1 MAIYQFRLNLLPRK
15 GVINEFGFIPNKLN
29 INLQERNNHYYLE
42 KDNLLEST
50 DFFIDALTIKFWDSA
65 EIFPAEIIYYIN
77 KLFPRKPLE
86 SRSDYHYWKHYK
98 RTINTEID
106 HDASLILNKEN
117 GKIKELHFRADLRED
132 GLEFLNKFIEIA
144 KKYDC
149 LLMDFQGNLVTPEQK
164 EVYKLAKL
172 SNSYKFLT
180 NPEKFLNSL
189 SNDNKILNDD

>member
-1 MAIYQFRLNLLPRK
+1 MAIYQFRLNLIPRK
-15 GVINEFGFIPNKLN
+15 GIINEFGFIPNKLN
-29 INLQERNNHYYLE
+29 INLQEREEHYHLSE
-42 KDNLLEST
+42 DNLLEPN
-50 DFFIDALTIKFWDSA
+50 DFFIDALTIKFWNSVD
-65 EIFPAEIIYYIN
+65 ILPTEIIYYIN

-86 SRSDYHYWKHYK
+86 SKSDYYYWKHYK
-98 RTINTEID
+98 TTINSTID

-117 GKIKELHFRADLRED
+117 GKIKELHFRADLREN

-149 LLMDFQGNLVTPEQK
+149 LLMDIQGNLVIPEQK

-172 SNSYKFLT
+172 SNTYKFLT
-180 NPEKFLNSL
+180 NHEEFFNSL

>member
-77 KLFPRKPLE
+77 KLFPRKPLG

-149 LLMDFQGNLVTPEQK
+149 LLMDLQGNLVTPEQK

-172 SNSYKFLT
+172 SNNYKFLT
-180 NPEKFLNSL
+180 NPEEFLNSL

>member
-1 MAIYQFRLNLLPRK
+1 MAIYQFRLNLIPRK

-29 INLQERNNHYYLE
+29 INLQERTNHYNLE
-42 KDNLLEST
+42 EDNLLDST
-50 DFFIDALTIKFWDSA
+50 DFFIDALTINFWDSA
-65 EIFPAEIIYYIN
+65 EIFPTEIIYYIN

-86 SRSDYHYWKHYK
+86 SRSDYYYWKHYK
-98 RTINTEID
+98 RTIDTTID

-132 GLEFLNKFIEIA
+132 GLIFLNNFIEIA

-149 LLMDFQGNLVTPEQK
+149 LLMDLQGNLVIPAQK

-172 SNSYKFLT
+172 SNSYIFLT
-180 NPEKFLNSL
+180 NPEGFLTNL
-189 SNDNKILNDD
+189 GNDHKILNDD

>member
-42 KDNLLEST
+42 EDNLLETT
-50 DFFIDALTIKFWDSA
+50 DFFIDALTIKFWNYV
-65 EIFPAEIIYYIN
+65 EILPAEIIYYIN

-86 SRSDYHYWKHYK
+86 SKSRYYYWKHYK
-98 RTINTEID
+98 RTINTAID
-106 HDASLILNKEN
+106 HDTSLILNKEN

-132 GLEFLNKFIEIA
+132 GLEFLNKFIEIS

-149 LLMDFQGNLVTPEQK
+149 LLMDIQGNLVIPEQK
-164 EVYKLAKL
+164 EVYKLVQL

-180 NPEKFLNSL
+180 NPEEFLNSL

>member
-1 MAIYQFRLNLLPRK
+1 LDP
-15 GVINEFGFIPNKLN
+15 
-29 INLQERNNHYYLE
+29 
-42 KDNLLEST
+42 T

-65 EIFPAEIIYYIN
+65 EILPTEIIYYIN

-86 SRSDYHYWKHYK
+86 SRSDYYYWKHYK

-117 GKIKELHFRADLRED
+117 GKIKELHFRADLRENA
-132 GLEFLNKFIEIA
+132 LEFLNKFIEIA

-164 EVYKLAKL
+164 EIYKLVIL
-172 SNSYKFLT
+172 SNSYKFLI
-180 NPEKFLNSL
+180 NPEKFLTSL
-189 SNDNKILNDD
+189 GDDHKILNDN